1 MRILIIV
8 VFLSNSFFCQAQ
20 ETTKSRKAIKV
31 YREAKSALTSQN
43 FNESKD
49 LLEKALIFDDQFV
62 EAWILLGDVFVEMG
76 DKLSAIESYKK
87 SILIDPEFS
96 FPMYYRLAITEHSIG
111 IYLESLKHIQK
122 YLTYKRISSNYRN
135 KALSLKKSCEFSI
148 NAMKSPVTFNPV
160 NLGINVNS
168 NADEYLPALSA
179 DGSTLIFT
187 RSENVKGVRN
197 EDFYISY
204 NDTDQWQFAN
214 NLGEPIN
221 TLKNEGAQCITAD
234 GKTLYFT
241 ACSRNDSYGRC
252 DIYQSDFV
260 NEKWTNPVNLGPN
273 INTESWE
280 SQPAISSDGR
290 QLFFV
295 SNRPGGR
302 GGKDIWVSY
311 KNANGVWME
320 AKNIG
325 DKINTSKDDIS
336 PFLHWDNQTLY
347 FASKGFIGMGGFDVF
362 VSRLNESG
370 DWGEA
375 TNIGYPINS
384 PSDENSLI
392 VAKDGRTAYF
402 ASSFFNEDRND
413 LDLYTFDLP
422 QESRSLEVAYIQGL
436 ITDSK
441 TNNPIK
447 ADIELVNLKSGKSYK
462 SSESDLDGN
471 YMLCLPSDAEYAL
484 TVNKKKYLFYS
495 ENIKLEHEGSILV
508 KNFKLQPL
516 EVGEQVRLD
525 NIFFE
530 LNSSNLKDESLVEL
544 NKIIKFMES
553 NPFLVIEI
561 GGHTDNSG
569 SKAYNLNLSD
579 DRARSVNDALV
590 QRGIPSDRI
599 QTKGYGMS
607 VPLNTNSS
615 EQERALNR
623 RTELKIIAVE

>member
-8 VFLSNSFFCQAQ
+8 VILSNSFFCQAQ
-20 ETTKSRKAIKV
+20 ESTKSRKAIKV

-43 FNESKD
+43 LNESKD

-76 DKLSAIESYKK
+76 DKLRAIESYKK

-241 ACSRNDSYGRC
+241 ACSRDDSYGRC

-375 TNIGYPINS
+375 RNIGYPINS
-384 PSDENSLI
+384 PSDDNSLI

-544 NKIIKFMES
+544 NKIIKFMAS

-579 DRARSVNDALV
+579 DRARSVKDALV